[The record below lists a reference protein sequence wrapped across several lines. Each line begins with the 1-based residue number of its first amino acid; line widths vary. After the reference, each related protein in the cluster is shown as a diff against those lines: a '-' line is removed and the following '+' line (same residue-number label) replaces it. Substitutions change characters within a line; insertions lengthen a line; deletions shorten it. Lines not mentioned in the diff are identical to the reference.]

1 MMDVLFPDGRYVVT
15 WVAAAFLVGM
25 FLFATDGGDAA
36 LLCATVAAAFWAQD
50 CLGRLR
56 RWEAST
62 LVPGY
67 ALTVLVVVVGA
78 VGAVMTLA
86 STVSYLAGNKAPAFG
101 VAAMAGVVLLV
112 VLTYAKRPTTIHRV
126 LGILS
131 LIAAA
136 VLIVQLQ
143 FGSPIAWPEMAHPL
157 IQWPAL
163 AIAVAAVVAL
173 KGRLDRPLAQRL
185 EISAIPW
192 DYFRPFV
199 AGPRDVFGGWVS
211 RRRAAE
217 GVSIGL
223 VLVITLH
230 AYDVWDSGPSLLTAF
245 VFYAIFIGS
254 LTPLMLLKG
263 AGRWL
268 STAWQLG
275 AGDDRT
281 AIGQMFALRIV
292 IATSAT
298 LAWSCWRL
306 AHTRYSSLQRLSGLD
321 IAICSMR
328 CCCSTRSASGRPR
341 GPVTSIRRE
350 QPDSGP
356 TSEWSLSL
364 ASSTWSCFTRRR
376 RLKSSAASCCCSC
389 SSPAW
394 PSPFTPA
401 GVRLP
406 ESTSCQRTKTDQRD
420 LGGSMTES
428 PLNLRG
434 VPLSYG
440 QDPDDLFVGVTP

>member
-15 WVAAAFLVGM
+15 WVAAAFVVGM
-25 FLFATDGGDAA
+25 ILFATDGGDVA

-143 FGSPIAWPEMAHPL
+143 FGSPIAWPEIAHPL

-281 AIGQMFALRIV
+281 AIGRMFALRIV

-298 LAWSCWRL
+298 LVVVVL
-306 AHTRYSSLQRLSGLD
+306 TVGAHAVLVP
-321 IAICSMR
+321 
-328 CCCSTRSASGRPR
+328 STA
-341 GPVTSIRRE
+341 
-350 QPDSGP
+350 
-356 TSEWSLSL
+356 L
-364 ASSTWSCFTRRR
+364 
-376 RLKSSAASCCCSC
+376 
-389 SSPAW
+389 W
-394 PSPFTPA
+394 P
-401 GVRLP
+401 GH
-406 ESTSCQRTKTDQRD
+406 RD
-420 LGGSMTES
+420 LLDEVLLLYTVGFGAFAWACYIYPPRTTRQRAYIGMVAVACVIYLVVFHKAPTFEIVGRVVLLLVFLSSVAFAVYAGGRALARIDFLPTNE
-428 PLNLRG
+428 
-434 VPLSYG
+434 
-440 QDPDDLFVGVTP
+440 D